1 MLFLIRNDLK
11 YIIFKRKSW
20 IALYLVIMIAFPI
33 FCKLNNYPYGDLF
46 LINLG
51 LKFDNSSFIFVIIY
65 LLNFTFYLFMCLDI
79 ILGNLKVGVDNVFL
93 RLNKLKVSIAKLVSC
108 LIFIVGIIGLL
119 FFIFAWEYCFLGL
132 DINNIIVNYIIAVF
146 SKGAVTM
153 LTILV
158 IASYLYKTSLFA
170 TIIILVSL
178 TLNNEYLCYLQP
190 YLFSSKIILLILSFG
205 IILIS
210 YILILKKAII
220 KLFERSF

>member
-1 MLFLIRNDLK
+1 MIFLIKNDLN
-11 YIIFKRKSW
+11 YIVLKRKSW
-20 IALYLVIMIAFPI
+20 IILYLITMVSFPI
-33 FCKLNNYPYGDLF
+33 FCKLSRYPTDDLF
-46 LINLG
+46 LINIG
-51 LKFDNSSFIFVIIY
+51 LKFDSSSFIFVIIY
-65 LLNFTFYLFMCLDI
+65 LFNFTFYLFICLDI
-79 ILGNLKVGVDNVFL
+79 ILRNLKVGVDNVFL

-108 LIFIVGIIGLL
+108 FIFIVGIIGLL
-119 FFIFAWEYCFLGL
+119 FFIFAWEYRFLRL
-132 DINNIIVNYIIAVF
+132 DIDNIIVNYIIAVF

-153 LTILV
+153 LTILL

-170 TIIILVSL
+170 FVLFLVSL

-210 YILILKKAII
+210 YILILKKTII